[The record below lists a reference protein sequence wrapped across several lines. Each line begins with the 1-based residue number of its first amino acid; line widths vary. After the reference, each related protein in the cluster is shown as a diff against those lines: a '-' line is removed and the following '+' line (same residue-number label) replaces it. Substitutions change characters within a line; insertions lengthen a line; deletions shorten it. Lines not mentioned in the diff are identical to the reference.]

1 MSPSFP
7 DYPPT
12 LIFLKRPTIDIFDL
26 DFDSNLM
33 IPNPLDDNDRNDM
46 EIKLLPR
53 FVALNIENAPTME
66 QQRVPLPS
74 LEEVTNYNTTTHS
87 NTSIVENAPEIPI
100 PEISRDDMGRE
111 SMPQDVLPLHK
122 KMPLSTNIKLNVSP
136 HRRRSVG
143 AFAAWVTCM
152 HALCVPVAVQRVL
165 HFTLPSF
172 LFFAH

>member
-1 MSPSFP
+1 MIRFAAIETPTIALGHTKARQSWMVQNTLLPPRRTMSPSFP

-100 PEISRDDMGRE
+100 PEISLPCEMLSSLTLQIVSQSLIVCGKGRE
-111 SMPQDVLPLHK
+111 TV
-122 KMPLSTNIKLNVSP
+122 
-136 HRRRSVG
+136 
-143 AFAAWVTCM
+143 
-152 HALCVPVAVQRVL
+152 
-165 HFTLPSF
+165 
-172 LFFAH
+172 